1 MMSVAYM
8 GMDVHAGTTVLGAMN
23 SRGEFVGNQR
33 FDTSE
38 KGIVQALGR
47 FPAKTKYLA
56 LEESTLAHWVAQ
68 VAKPYVSNV
77 LICDPR
83 HNALIYGGAVKRDP
97 VDTEKLCRL
106 LRLGEL
112 KEVYHPQEDH
122 RAIFKAAVQ
131 HYLDLRDQQVV
142 LKLKIKAMY
151 RHWGVVRIPGE
162 AVYRQDGRSE
172 YLKQI
177 KSSVV
182 QNELKRLYAILDQ
195 TEEMQALAARE
206 MKRLAR
212 RYPEIKEFK
221 KIPGIGPV
229 GAITFDAFV
238 QTPERFPDKHTL
250 WRYCKLGII
259 DHSSDGKPLGFK
271 RLDRSGVGELKAV
284 SYRAWLSAQRG
295 NNEVRQFYH
304 ASLQRTHNK
313 VHARLNTQ
321 RKIIAVMYGVWKR
334 GGEYSAE
341 VFLGS
346 SD

>member
-8 GMDVHAGTTVLGAMN
+8 GMDVHAGTTVLGVMN
-23 SRGEFVGNQR
+23 SLGEFLGNQR

-38 KGIVQALGR
+38 KGIVQALNR

-56 LEESTLAHWVAQ
+56 LEESTLAHWAAQ
-68 VAKPYVSNV
+68 VARPHVTAV
-77 LICDPR
+77 LVCDPR
-83 HNALIYGGAVKRDP
+83 YNALIYGGAVKRDP

-131 HYLDLRDQQVV
+131 HYMDLRDQQVV

-151 RHWGVVRIPGE
+151 RHWGVIRIPGE
-162 AVYRQDGRSE
+162 AVYGQGRTE
-172 YLKQI
+172 YLEQI
-177 KSSVV
+177 SSSVV
-182 QNELKRLYAILDQ
+182 QDELKRLYTLLDQ
-195 TEEMQALAARE
+195 TEEMEALAARE

-221 KIPGIGPV
+221 KIPGIGPI

-238 QTPERFPDKHTL
+238 QTPDRFPDKHTL
-250 WRYCKLGII
+250 WRYCRLGII
-259 DHSSDGKPLGFK
+259 DRSSDGKPLGYK
-271 RLDRSGVGELKAV
+271 RLDRSGVGELKSM
-284 SYRAWLSAQRG
+284 SYRAWLNAQRSD
-295 NNEVRQFYH
+295 NEVRQFYR
-304 ASLQRTHNK
+304 ASLQRTHSA

-321 RKIIAVMYGVWKR
+321 RKIIAAMYGVWKR
-334 GGEYSAE
+334 GEAYSAKI
-341 VFLGS
+341 FLGS

>member
-23 SRGEFVGNQR
+23 SLGEFVGNQR

-38 KGIVQALGR
+38 KGIVQALAR
-47 FPAKTKYLA
+47 FPAKAKYLA

-68 VAKPYVSNV
+68 VAKPHVSEV

-83 HNALIYGGAVKRDP
+83 HNALIYGGALKRDP

-162 AVYRQDGRSE
+162 AVYRKEGRTE

-177 KSSVV
+177 KASVV
-182 QNELKRLYAILDQ
+182 QSELKRLYAILDQ
-195 TEEMQALAARE
+195 TEEMEALAARE
-206 MKRLAR
+206 MKRLGR
-212 RYPEIKEFK
+212 RYPEIKQFK

-229 GAITFDAFV
+229 GAITFPTSTRCGA
-238 QTPERFPDKHTL
+238 TAS
-250 WRYCKLGII
+250 WA
-259 DHSSDGKPLGFK
+259 SSITAATGSHWASNGWTARASVNSK
-271 RLDRSGVGELKAV
+271 RSVIG
-284 SYRAWLSAQRG
+284 RG
-295 NNEVRQFYH
+295 STRRG
-304 ASLQRTHNK
+304 RTT
-313 VHARLNTQ
+313 RC
-321 RKIIAVMYGVWKR
+321 
-334 GGEYSAE
+334 
-341 VFLGS
+341 GS
-346 SD
+346 STTLRCSGPIARSMPGLTRNVKSLP

>member
-1 MMSVAYM
+1 M

-23 SRGEFVGNQR
+23 SLGEFLGSQR
-33 FDTSE
+33 FTTSE
-38 KGIVQALGR
+38 KDIAKALER
-47 FPAKTKYLA
+47 FPAVKKCLA
-56 LEESTLAHWVAQ
+56 LEESTLAHWAAQ
-68 VAKPYVSNV
+68 VARPYVSEV

-83 HNALIYGGAVKRDP
+83 HNALIYGGGLKRDP

-112 KEVYHPQEDH
+112 KQVYHAEEDH

-131 HYLDLRDQQVV
+131 HYVDLRDQQVE
-142 LKLKIKAMY
+142 LKLKIKAMF
-151 RHWGVVRIPGE
+151 RHWGVVHMPGE
-162 AVYRQDGRSE
+162 AVYDTEGRKE

-177 KSSVV
+177 KPVV
-182 QNELKRLYAILDQ
+182 VRNESKRLYSIMDWIEQ
-195 TEEMQALAARE
+195 MQAEAARE

-221 KIPGIGPV
+221 KIPGIGPI

-238 QTPERFPDKHTL
+238 QTPDRFPDKHKL
-250 WRYCKLGII
+250 WRYCRLGII
-259 DHSSDGKPLGFK
+259 DRSSDGKPLGYK
-271 RLDRSGVGELKAV
+271 RLDRSGIGELKAV
-284 SYRAWLSAQRG
+284 SYRAWLSALKG
-295 NNEVRQFYH
+295 DNEVRQFYR

-313 VHARLNTQ
+313 THARLNTQ
-321 RKIIAVMYGVWKR
+321 RKIIAVMYGVWKQ
-334 GGEYSAE
+334 GEAYSRE

>member
-8 GMDVHAGTTVLGAMN
+8 GMDVHAGTTVVGAMD
-23 SRGEFVGNQR
+23 SLGEFIGNQR

-38 KGIVQALGR
+38 KGIVQALNR

-56 LEESTLAHWVAQ
+56 LEESTLAHWAAQ
-68 VAKPYVSNV
+68 VARPHVTAV
-77 LICDPR
+77 LVCDPR

-112 KEVYHPQEDH
+112 KQVYHAQEDH

-151 RHWGVVRIPGE
+151 RHWGVIRIPGE
-162 AVYRQDGRSE
+162 AVYGQGRTE

-177 KSSVV
+177 SSSVV
-182 QNELKRLYAILDQ
+182 QNEMKRLYTLLDQ
-195 TEEMQALAARE
+195 TEQMEALAARE

-212 RYPEIKEFK
+212 RYPEIREFK
-221 KIPGIGPV
+221 KIPGIGPI

-238 QTPERFPDKHTL
+238 QTPDRFPDKHTL
-250 WRYCKLGII
+250 WRYCRLGII
-259 DHSSDGKPLGFK
+259 DRSSDGKPLGYK
-271 RLDRSGVGELKAV
+271 RLDRSGVGELKSM
-284 SYRAWLSAQRG
+284 SYRAWLNAQRSD
-295 NNEVRQFYH
+295 NEVRQFYR
-304 ASLQRTHNK
+304 ASLQRTHNA

-321 RKIIAVMYGVWKR
+321 RKIIAAMYGVWKR
-334 GGEYSAE
+334 GEAYSAE
-341 VFLGS
+341 IFLGS

>member
-1 MMSVAYM
+1 MMRVAYM

-38 KGIVQALGR
+38 AGIVKALGR
-47 FPAKTKYLA
+47 FPAQTKYLA
-56 LEESTLAHWVAQ
+56 LEESTLAHWAAQ
-68 VAKPYVSNV
+68 VAKPYVADV

-97 VDTEKLCRL
+97 VDTQKLCRL
-106 LRLGEL
+106 LRFGEL
-112 KEVYHPQEDH
+112 KRVYHAQEDH

-142 LKLKIKAMY
+142 LKLKVKAMY
-151 RHWGVVRIPGE
+151 RHWGVVRVPGE
-162 AVYRQDGRSE
+162 GVYSSEGRKE

-177 KSSVV
+177 KPAVV
-182 QNELKRLYAILDQ
+182 KNELKRLYKILDQ
-195 TEEMQALAARE
+195 TELMQTLAAQE

-221 KIPGIGPV
+221 KIPGIGPI

-238 QTPERFPDKHTL
+238 QTPERFPNKHKL
-250 WRYCKLGII
+250 WRYCRMGII
-259 DHSSDGKPLGFK
+259 DRTSDGKPLGFK
-271 RLDRSGVGELKAV
+271 RLDRSGIGELKAV
-284 SYRAWLSAQRG
+284 SYRAWYNAQKG
-295 NNEVRQFYH
+295 NNEVHQFYR
-304 ASLQRTHNK
+304 ASLQRTHSK

-334 GGEYSAE
+334 GEQYSAE

>member
-1 MMSVAYM
+1 M

-23 SRGEFVGNQR
+23 SLGGFLGNQR

-38 KGIVQALGR
+38 KGIVQALAR
-47 FPAKTKYLA
+47 FPAKAKYLA
-56 LEESTLAHWVAQ
+56 LEESTLAHWAAQ
-68 VAKPYVSNV
+68 VARPHVSDV

-83 HNALIYGGAVKRDP
+83 HNALIYGGALKRDP
-97 VDTEKLCRL
+97 VDTQKLCRL

-112 KEVYHPQEDH
+112 KQVYHPQEDH

-162 AVYRQDGRSE
+162 KVYTREGRTE

-182 QNELKRLYAILDQ
+182 QSELKRLYAILDQ
-195 TEEMQALAARE
+195 TEEMEALAARE
-206 MKRLAR
+206 MKRLGR
-212 RYPEIKEFK
+212 RYPEIKQFK
-221 KIPGIGPV
+221 KIRGIGPI
-229 GAITFDAFV
+229 GAITFDAFI

-259 DHSSDGKPLGFK
+259 DRSSDGKPLGYK
-271 RLDRSGVGELKAV
+271 RLDRSGIGELKAV
-284 SYRAWLSAQRG
+284 SYRAWLTAQRSD
-295 NNEVRQFYH
+295 NEVRQFYY
-304 ASLQRTHNK
+304 ASLQRTHSK

-321 RKIIAVMYGVWKR
+321 RKILAVMYGLWKR
-334 GGEYSAE
+334 GEEYRAE
-341 VFLGS
+341 VFLDS

>member
-1 MMSVAYM
+1 M

-23 SRGEFVGNQR
+23 SQGEFVGKQR

-38 KGIVQALGR
+38 KGIAKALGR

-56 LEESTLAHWVAQ
+56 LEESTLAHWAAQ
-68 VAKPYVSNV
+68 VARPHVSDV

-83 HNALIYGGAVKRDP
+83 HNALIYGGAMKRDP

-112 KEVYHPQEDH
+112 KQVYHAQEDH

-131 HYLDLRDQQVV
+131 HYLDLRGQQVE
-142 LKLKIKAMY
+142 LKQKIKAMY

-162 AVYRQDGRSE
+162 GVYGSEGRKE

-177 KSSVV
+177 KPLVV
-182 QNELKRLYAILDQ
+182 RNELKRLYAILDQ
-195 TEEMQALAARE
+195 TEQMQALAAGE

-221 KIPGIGPV
+221 KIPGIGV
-229 GAITFDAFV
+229 IGAITFDAFV

-250 WRYCKLGII
+250 WRYCRLGII
-259 DHSSDGKPLGFK
+259 DRSSDGKPLGYR
-271 RLDRSGVGELKAV
+271 RLDRSGIGELKAV
-284 SYRAWLSAQRG
+284 SYRAWLNAQKG

-304 ASLQRTHNK
+304 ASLQRTHSRT
-313 VHARLNTQ
+313 HARLNTQ

-334 GGEYSAE
+334 GEEYSAE

>member
-1 MMSVAYM
+1 
-8 GMDVHAGTTVLGAMN
+8 
-23 SRGEFVGNQR
+23 VGNQR

-38 KGIVQALGR
+38 KGIVKALGR
-47 FPAKTKYLA
+47 FPAQRKFLA
-56 LEESTLAHWVAQ
+56 LEESTLAHWAAQ
-68 VAKPYVSNV
+68 VAKPHVADV

-112 KEVYHPQEDH
+112 KRVYHAQEDH

-131 HYLDLRDQQVV
+131 HYIDLRNQQVV

-151 RHWGVVRIPGE
+151 RHWGVVRVPGE
-162 AVYRQDGRSE
+162 AVYSTEGRKE

-177 KSSVV
+177 KPAAVK
-182 QNELKRLYAILDQ
+182 NELKRLYAILDQ
-195 TEEMQALAARE
+195 TERMQALAAQE

-221 KIPGIGPV
+221 KIPGIGPI

-238 QTPERFPDKHTL
+238 QTPDRFPNKHKL
-250 WRYCKLGII
+250 WRYCRLGII
-259 DHSSDGKPLGFK
+259 DHSSDGKSLGFK
-271 RLDRSGVGELKAV
+271 RLDRSGIGELKAV
-284 SYRAWLSAQRG
+284 SYRAWYNAQKG
-295 NNEVRQFYH
+295 NNEVHQFYL
-304 ASLQRTHNK
+304 ASLQRTHSK

-334 GGEYSAE
+334 GEEYSAE